1 MASGSTRRLTL
12 VSQALTPFFRR
23 TITPSLDRA
32 VNPMSNYTIPSSSHH
47 AITPSRHY
55 PISRLSNS
63 VCISIFAWLVIS
75 LCPASARAQFTPR
88 PIADPATGERYH
100 IEAAAGFWFPTS
112 DISIASQSLGIL
124 GSTIDFKKDLG
135 LTDQHFPE
143 LHLEL
148 RPATR
153 HKFRLQYIP
162 ISYDQKAVLTR
173 TVVFNGQSY
182 TIGRTISSTL
192 DWKAYRFGYE
202 FDFISRDR
210 GFGGFILDFKY
221 TDVTA
226 TLATVSS
233 PIVTEFTQA
242 KAPIPAIGGIFR
254 VYVVPN
260 ISITGEVTGFTLPE
274 QAFKDTNGHYFDVN
288 VYGTLNFT
296 NYVGVQVG
304 YRALD
309 VGYLIK
315 TDTGSFALQGVF
327 FGIVARY

>member
-1 MASGSTRRLTL
+1 MGNRMKRAGSVGL
-12 VSQALTPFFRR
+12 
-23 TITPSLDRA
+23 SLLA
-32 VNPMSNYTIPSSSHH
+32 WVVL
-47 AITPSRHY
+47 
-55 PISRLSNS
+55 LS
-63 VCISIFAWLVIS
+63 W
-75 LCPASARAQFTPR
+75 PASARAQFTPR
-88 PIADPATGERYH
+88 PVADPATGERYH
-100 IEAAAGFWFPTS
+100 VEAAAGFWFPTA
-112 DISIASQSLGIL
+112 DISIASQSLGIV

-143 LHLEL
+143 VHLEL
-148 RPATR
+148 RPAPR

-162 ISYDQKAVLTR
+162 IKYDQNAVLTR

-182 TIGRTISSTL
+182 TIGRAISSTL
-192 DWKAYRFGYE
+192 DWKAYRIGYE
-202 FDFISRDR
+202 YDFISRDR

-226 TLATVSS
+226 RLSTVAS

-242 KAPIPAIGGIFR
+242 EAPIPAIGGIFR

-260 ISITGEVTGFTLPE
+260 ISISGEVTGFTLPE
-274 QAFKDTNGHYFDVN
+274 KTFKDKNGHYLDVN

-309 VGYLIK
+309 VGYLVN
-315 TDTGSFALQGVF
+315 TDTGSFTLQGVF

>member
-1 MASGSTRRLTL
+1 MARRRVFGIASGASGRSTVT
-12 VSQALTPFFRR
+12 SQAGTP
-23 TITPSLDRA
+23 
-32 VNPMSNYTIPSSSHH
+32 SSHH
-47 AITPSRHY
+47 PNTASSRPSPHHPTTPSSHH
-55 PISRLSNS
+55 PIL
-63 VCISIFAWLVIS
+63 VVIPLLVIA
-75 LCPASARAQFTPR
+75 LCPSSARAQFTPR

-100 IEAAAGFWFPTS
+100 IEAAAGFWFPTA
-112 DISIASQSLGIL
+112 DISIASQSLGII

-135 LTDQHFPE
+135 LTDQRFPE
-143 LHLEL
+143 VHLEL

-162 ISYDQKAVLTR
+162 IKYDQTGVLTR
-173 TVVFNGQSY
+173 NVVFNGQTYS
-182 TIGRTISSTL
+182 IGRAITSTL
-192 DWKAYRFGYE
+192 DWKAYRIGYE
-202 FDFISRDR
+202 YDFISRDR

-226 TLATVSS
+226 NLATVAS

-242 KAPIPAIGGIFR
+242 EAPIPAIGGIFR
-254 VYVVPN
+254 IYVVPN

-274 QAFKDTNGHYFDVN
+274 KAFKDTNGHYLDVN

-315 TDTGSFALQGVF
+315 TDTGSFTLQGVF
-327 FGIVARY
+327 FGVVARY